1 MNAAETHETFHWESG
16 MRYQLALIGPIH
28 GRIGP
33 VSLLRSDPRTS
44 RIPVV
49 ALSALP
55 LDAGDDWF
63 LDAGFAGY
71 VVKPSTPMSSRML
84 LGVSAPVALI
94 DFLLNGGRGAS
105 IPRQRRQARLP
116 GYRSPRTFGWRT
128 ENGSAEIQGNDT
140 EAS

>member
-1 MNAAETHETFHWESG
+1 VNAAETHETFHWESG

-71 VVKPSTPMSSRML
+71 VVKP
-84 LGVSAPVALI
+84 I
-94 DFLLNGGRGAS
+94 DTDEFADLVRRFCAGG
-105 IPRQRRQARLP
+105 P
-116 GYRSPRTFGWRT
+116 
-128 ENGSAEIQGNDT
+128 D
-140 EAS
+140 